1 MWAKMKIVTKISL
14 NVFLPALLV
23 LLSLMVFNHYRS
35 DQLSN
40 MLSEHELHALSKSFQ
55 TSLENEAQ
63 GLKTVAS
70 LLNERIDIQRAFE
83 SDAENDLVEK
93 SNQLT
98 GELSQF
104 YHIDA
109 VNLSKAIVSKG
120 KEEDHA
126 SSHKNTDS
134 GHGLSI
140 QDGQLKSEASGNLSI
155 EGRAIGSVTLTAPI
169 NFSMLEHFKE
179 AYDADVVL
187 MLGTNIQSSSIVAAT
202 IDEAD
207 QKSLME
213 ALIVSAKTG
222 LNRFN
227 LSVNGKPSES
237 LSTPLKDKDGKT
249 IGFVSVILDKSSAA
263 TIQSENMTLSIIFG
277 VVILSLVVISTYYFT
292 KRLTSPVLSI
302 SDALTKLTN
311 NETDFITPGL
321 NRNDEFASI
330 AFALDKLKGTLKERN
345 VLQKEKEQ
353 HQRAQEE
360 ERVEMEKAIQTFE
373 NDISEISKDI
383 VQLVNVLET
392 SSSTMSGAAE
402 ETNRLSSSVA
412 SAALQAEAN
421 VKEISENSEVLVD
434 TISGIGKQ
442 IGNTS
447 SISQQAV
454 SDAKNATNKIAQLE
468 AAADEIGTVVNLIND
483 IAAQTNLLA
492 LNATIEAARAGNAGK
507 GFAVVA
513 SEVKNLANQ
522 TARATEEIVT
532 QISGI
537 QGEAAGAVSAINQIS
552 DTIQNIYTLASEVQD
567 HVEDQGQ
574 ATASI
579 ASNSNQASETS
590 SEVSENIEQVASSA
604 KSTGDAADHVQ
615 GVAEK
620 LQGRSDQLSQSVS
633 VFLKRVTRDT

>member
-83 SDAENDLVEK
+83 SDAENDLAEK

-109 VNLSKAIVSKG
+109 VNLSKAIVVND
-120 KEEDHA
+120 KEEDHG
-126 SSHKNTDS
+126 SSHKNAAS

-140 QDGQLKSEASGNLSI
+140 QNGQLQSEASGNVSI

-187 MLGTNIQSSSIVAAT
+187 MLGANIPSSSIVAAT

-207 QKSLME
+207 QKSLRE

-222 LNRFN
+222 QNRLN

-292 KRLTSPVLSI
+292 KRLTSPVISI

-434 TISGIGKQ
+434 TISGIGTQ

-552 DTIQNIYTLASEVQD
+552 DTIQNIYTLASEVQG

-604 KSTGDAADHVQ
+604 KSTGDAAGHVQ

-620 LQGRSDQLSQSVS
+620 LQCRSDQLSQSVS